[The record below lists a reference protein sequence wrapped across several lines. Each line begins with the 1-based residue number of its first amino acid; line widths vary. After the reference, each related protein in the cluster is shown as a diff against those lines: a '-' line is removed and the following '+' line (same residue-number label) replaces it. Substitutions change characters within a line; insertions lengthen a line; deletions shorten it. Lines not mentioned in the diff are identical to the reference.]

1 METNKTRPDRDAKGR
16 LLPGCKPCNP
26 KGRPT
31 AEREHELLGIMREE
45 ATPDVWRSITRMAIA
60 EALEGLPGAGSA
72 RSWLAKY
79 LLPLPTQQVSVDGSL
94 AELLAKLTAPEGEPL
109 DS

>member
-1 METNKTRPDRDAKGR
+1 
-16 LLPGCKPCNP
+16 
-26 KGRPT
+26 
-31 AEREHELLGIMREE
+31 
-45 ATPDVWRSITRMAIA
+45 MAIA